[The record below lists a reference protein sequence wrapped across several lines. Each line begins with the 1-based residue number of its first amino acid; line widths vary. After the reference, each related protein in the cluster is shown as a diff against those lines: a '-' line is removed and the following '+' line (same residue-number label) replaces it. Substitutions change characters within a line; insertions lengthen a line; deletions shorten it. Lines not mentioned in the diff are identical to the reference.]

1 MRYFKHIILLL
12 LFPVLLLSQNDWT
25 NPFPFSPEQTPIL
38 AIGDTNVLASKILS
52 KSYDNI
58 VWNEVAKVVFDY
70 NKFGLLVTQTHFCDT
85 TTYRSP
91 TLAGGDFLESD
102 DTLYYDQYN
111 RLIEK
116 HIYSNHYSLYIKK
129 TEYFSDNKIK
139 KILVS
144 QKNKDR
150 SYLDFFELSNYFYDN
165 DSLSYVYFYSSDSM
179 NAEPK
184 YRDYYTY
191 NGKIQKDIYRQ
202 YKVNGVWKDST
213 QQTFKYSP
221 TGKLIYNLSTYQY
234 VERMYE
240 YDPVTDLVLKEKVYY
255 VKVLRGLREY
265 KYNNKG
271 QVIYIEETSPFDY
284 YIEEYFYDNDK
295 LSSIQH
301 RTKNYLYLD
310 VWVWDYIDTKFIYLN
325 GQLIQKIFTYSLN
338 KDPYNTPGFGKIDY
352 QYRMI
357 NGVDDEKTENT
368 LISVSPNPATDF
380 IEIDLTRWAPLDK
393 WSPSVEIKIFNVFGQ
408 TVSTPV
414 CSEATPASGGQRIDV
429 SGLVSGM
436 YFVRIGDKVMKFVKL

>member
-1 MRYFKHIILLL
+1 
-12 LFPVLLLSQNDWT
+12 
-25 NPFPFSPEQTPIL
+25 
-38 AIGDTNVLASKILS
+38 
-52 KSYDNI
+52 
-58 VWNEVAKVVFDY
+58 
-70 NKFGLLVTQTHFCDT
+70 
-85 TTYRSP
+85 
-91 TLAGGDFLESD
+91 
-102 DTLYYDQYN
+102 
-111 RLIEK
+111 
-116 HIYSNHYSLYIKK
+116 
-129 TEYFSDNKIK
+129 
-139 KILVS
+139 
-144 QKNKDR
+144 
-150 SYLDFFELSNYFYDN
+150 
-165 DSLSYVYFYSSDSM
+165 M